1 MTPTF
6 ALPTLAAILTA
17 IGAGLV
23 GRRLP
28 PALATKLLTGAVV
41 VAAAAAF
48 AATAAIAAAYLT
60 QLPGLARA
68 LGWCHAV
75 VGHHHHH
82 IPPEL
87 GLLAV
92 VLLGAMSVAGGRV
105 ALQWRRSMQPR
116 GPADGVEIVAADAP
130 LAFAVPGHPGH
141 VVVSVGMIRRL
152 DADERRVLFAHE
164 EAHLVHHHHR
174 FLVVAHV
181 AAASVPLL
189 RPLRKHIVFST
200 ERWADEVAA
209 SRVGSRDVVARTI
222 AKAALAG
229 EPSHGA
235 LAFIGTGVVARV
247 EALLRG
253 RTSVLW
259 VAALTGVLVT
269 LLLATVTGL
278 GVQIHHL
285 ATLVDHVC
293 D

>member
-6 ALPTLAAILTA
+6 ALPAAAAIVA
-17 IGAGLV
+17 AVGAGLV

-28 PALATKLLTGAVV
+28 PALATKLLTSAVV
-41 VAAAAAF
+41 VAATAAFSAAA
-48 AATAAIAAAYLT
+48 AVAAAYVA
-60 QLPGLARA
+60 QLRGLARV

-75 VGHHHHH
+75 VGHHHDHVA
-82 IPPEL
+82 PEV
-87 GLLAV
+87 GLLAI
-92 VLLGAMSVAGGRV
+92 VLLGVMSVAGARA
-105 ALQWRRSMQPR
+105 ALRWRRAVRRRVPI
-116 GPADGVEIVAADAP
+116 DEVEIVGADAP
-130 LAFAVPGHPGH
+130 VAYAVPGRPGH

-164 EAHLVHHHHR
+164 EAHLAHRHHR

-181 AAASVPLL
+181 AAAAVPLL
-189 RPLRKHIVFST
+189 RPLCKHIVFST

-209 SRVGSRDVVARTI
+209 TSVGSRDLVARAI

-229 EPSHGA
+229 QPSSSA

-259 VAALTGVLVT
+259 VAALTGLLVT
-269 LLLATVTGL
+269 LLLASVMGL
-278 GVQIHHL
+278 GVQVHHL